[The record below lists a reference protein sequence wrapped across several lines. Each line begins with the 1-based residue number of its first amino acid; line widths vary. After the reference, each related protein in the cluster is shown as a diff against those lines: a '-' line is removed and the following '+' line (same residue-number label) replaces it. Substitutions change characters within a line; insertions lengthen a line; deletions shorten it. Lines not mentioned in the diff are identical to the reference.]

1 MSNAKSTERPT
12 FAEAGTADSSHV
24 SVNGVKRE
32 SGKARSA
39 VATGK
44 REVVAVRLSPD
55 ELAVLDLL
63 REQLSKSSTGAPL
76 TRSDALREAIVTVGE
91 ALSAGRIATLD
102 TRMAKAIAVRQPRV
116 VDADERVLEELRD
129 AMRELAERYSGQA
142 FQFQKIGNNW
152 NQITKLAHA
161 GERVD
166 ADAVHGVGR
175 SLDRLADAM
184 ERDAKRDARIV
195 NKLREVLP

>member
-1 MSNAKSTERPT
+1 MSETKSNGLPT
-12 FAEAGTADSSHV
+12 FAEAGTAESVHV
-24 SVNGVKRE
+24 SANGVKRE
-32 SGKARSA
+32 SGNARSA
-39 VATGK
+39 AATGA
-44 REVVAVRLSPD
+44 REVVAVRLSTD
-55 ELAVLDLL
+55 ELAALDVL
-63 REQLSKSSTGAPL
+63 REQLGGS
-76 TRSDALREAIVTVGE
+76 RSDALRAAVVAVAET
-91 ALSAGRIATLD
+91 LSSGRIDTLD
-102 TRMAKAIAVRQPRV
+102 KRLAKAVAVRQPRIV
-116 VDADERVLEELRD
+116 NANDAVLVELRD
-129 AMRELAERYSGQA
+129 AMRELAERYSAQS

-166 ADAVHGVGR
+166 ADAVLGVGR

>member
-1 MSNAKSTERPT
+1 MSETKSTGLPT
-12 FAEAGTADSSHV
+12 FAEWGTAESVHV
-24 SVNGVKRE
+24 SANGVKRE
-32 SGKARSA
+32 SGNARSA
-39 VATGK
+39 AATGA
-44 REVVAVRLSPD
+44 REVVAVRLSTD
-55 ELAVLDLL
+55 ELAALDVL
-63 REQLSKSSTGAPL
+63 RQQLGGS
-76 TRSDALREAIVTVGE
+76 RSDALRAAVVAVAET
-91 ALSAGRIATLD
+91 LSSGRIDTLD
-102 TRMAKAIAVRQPRV
+102 KRLAKAVAVRQPRIV
-116 VDADERVLEELRD
+116 NANDAVLVELRD
-129 AMRELAERYSGQA
+129 AMRELAERYSAQS

-166 ADAVHGVGR
+166 ADAVLGVGR

>member
-1 MSNAKSTERPT
+1 MSETKSTGLPT
-12 FAEAGTADSSHV
+12 FAEAGTAESVHV
-24 SVNGVKRE
+24 SANGVKRE
-32 SGKARSA
+32 SGNARSA
-39 VATGK
+39 AATGA
-44 REVVAVRLSPD
+44 REVVAVRLSTD
-55 ELAVLDLL
+55 ELAALDVL
-63 REQLSKSSTGAPL
+63 RQQLGGS
-76 TRSDALREAIVTVGE
+76 RSDALRAAVVAVAET
-91 ALSAGRIATLD
+91 LSSGRIDTLD
-102 TRMAKAIAVRQPRV
+102 KRLAKAVAVRQPRIV
-116 VDADERVLEELRD
+116 NANDAVLVELRD
-129 AMRELAERYSGQA
+129 AMRELAERYSAQS

-166 ADAVHGVGR
+166 ADAVLGVGR

>member
-1 MSNAKSTERPT
+1 MSETKSTGLPT

-24 SVNGVKRE
+24 SANGVTRE
-32 SGKARSA
+32 SGNARSA
-39 VATGK
+39 AATGA
-44 REVVAVRLSPD
+44 REVVAVRLSTD
-55 ELAVLDLL
+55 ELAALDVL
-63 REQLSKSSTGAPL
+63 REQLGGS
-76 TRSDALREAIVTVGE
+76 RSDALRAAVVAVAET
-91 ALSAGRIATLD
+91 LSSGRIDTLD
-102 TRMAKAIAVRQPRV
+102 KRLAKAVAVRQPRV
-116 VDADERVLEELRD
+116 VNANDAVLVELRD
-129 AMRELAERYSGQA
+129 AMRELAERYSQQS

-166 ADAVHGVGR
+166 ADAVLGVGR

>member
-1 MSNAKSTERPT
+1 MSETKSTGLPT
-12 FAEAGTADSSHV
+12 DAEAGTADSSHV
-24 SVNGVKRE
+24 SANGVKRE
-32 SGKARSA
+32 SGNARSA
-39 VATGK
+39 AATGA
-44 REVVAVRLSPD
+44 REVVAVRLSTD
-55 ELAVLDLL
+55 ELAALDVL
-63 REQLSKSSTGAPL
+63 REQLGGS
-76 TRSDALREAIVTVGE
+76 RSDALRAAVVAVAET
-91 ALSAGRIATLD
+91 LSSGRIDTLD
-102 TRMAKAIAVRQPRV
+102 KRLAKAVAVRQPRV
-116 VDADERVLEELRD
+116 VNANDAVLEELRD
-129 AMRELAERYSGQA
+129 AMRELAERYSQQS

-166 ADAVHGVGR
+166 ADAVLGVGR

>member
-1 MSNAKSTERPT
+1 MSETKSTGLPT

-24 SVNGVKRE
+24 SANGVKRE
-32 SGKARSA
+32 SGNARSA
-39 VATGK
+39 AATGA
-44 REVVAVRLSPD
+44 REVVAVRLSTD
-55 ELAVLDLL
+55 ELAALDVL
-63 REQLSKSSTGAPL
+63 REQLGGS
-76 TRSDALREAIVTVGE
+76 RSDALRAAVVAVAET
-91 ALSAGRIATLD
+91 LSSGRIDTLD
-102 TRMAKAIAVRQPRV
+102 KRLAKAVAVRQPRV
-116 VDADERVLEELRD
+116 VNANDAVLEELRD
-129 AMRELAERYSGQA
+129 AMRELAERYSQQS

-166 ADAVHGVGR
+166 ADAVLGVGR

>member
-1 MSNAKSTERPT
+1 MSETKSTGLPT
-12 FAEAGTADSSHV
+12 FAEAGTAESVHV
-24 SVNGVKRE
+24 SANGVKRE
-32 SGKARSA
+32 SGNARSA
-39 VATGK
+39 AATGA
-44 REVVAVRLSPD
+44 RAVVAVRLSTD
-55 ELAVLDLL
+55 ELAALDVL
-63 REQLSKSSTGAPL
+63 REQLGGS
-76 TRSDALREAIVTVGE
+76 RSDALRAAVVAVAET
-91 ALSAGRIATLD
+91 LSSGRIDTLD
-102 TRMAKAIAVRQPRV
+102 KRLAKAVAVRQPRV
-116 VDADERVLEELRD
+116 VNANDTVLAELRD
-129 AMRELAERYSGQA
+129 AMRELAERYSQQS

-166 ADAVHGVGR
+166 ADAVLGVGR